1 MLAEVRVKVGFE
13 SCGDLAVADE
23 EGLLVRHSRKAEAQR
38 FAHLR
43 VGAVAAAEILGR
55 DFFLAVWARYRRA
68 DTGFTLRQPG
78 QRGIAFYSRTLVSE
92 TLLEKTL
99 VIVLRIGQRK
109 RIRTDPRAEI
119 AKAQLQ
125 HFVRAASAAALAQVQ
140 PLHDDAFVDHCVREA
155 ELAVKLERASLNH
168 HRSGMFAGSVR
179 GVDQSKWC
187 ALSRQA
193 QREHEARRPGSG
205 NHDSRSG
212 RHLKDFDTAWSKSLL
227 MGRVTG
233 IGGVFIR
240 ARDSAALARWYAE
253 HLGIVEKPGV
263 GIMFS
268 RSDDPDPNAVTLFS
282 IFDAD
287 DDYWDR
293 AQPVM
298 INFRVDGLDELIA
311 KLKAEGVTVLEKADD
326 HEYGRF
332 RWIVDPEGNR
342 IELWEPPAT

>member
-1 MLAEVRVKVGFE
+1 MA
-13 SCGDLAVADE
+13 
-23 EGLLVRHSRKAEAQR
+23 
-38 FAHLR
+38 
-43 VGAVAAAEILGR
+43 
-55 DFFLAVWARYRRA
+55 
-68 DTGFTLRQPG
+68 
-78 QRGIAFYSRTLVSE
+78 
-92 TLLEKTL
+92 
-99 VIVLRIGQRK
+99 
-109 RIRTDPRAEI
+109 
-119 AKAQLQ
+119 
-125 HFVRAASAAALAQVQ
+125 
-140 PLHDDAFVDHCVREA
+140 
-155 ELAVKLERASLNH
+155 
-168 HRSGMFAGSVR
+168 
-179 GVDQSKWC
+179 
-187 ALSRQA
+187 
-193 QREHEARRPGSG
+193 
-205 NHDSRSG
+205 
-212 RHLKDFDTAWSKSLL
+212 
-227 MGRVTG
+227 RVTG

-253 HLGIVEKPGV
+253 HLGIVEKPGI

-298 INFRVDGLDELIA
+298 INFRVDGLDELIV